1 MTILGEQKTK
11 KDLRPILLQPGRLYK
26 LDLKVT
32 RNTTTYISSNK
43 ESKVSLMKKW
53 SNAKEHILPNYLESF
68 ELLPRRYLLPYN
80 HDEQEDEG
88 DVGCENLYQNCLS
101 CTSDVKCGWDEY
113 QRICVDRRKRSNDV
127 VLQDNDEPLKVF

>member
-1 MTILGEQKTK
+1 MTISGEQKTK
-11 KDLRPILLQPGRLYK
+11 KKVLRPILLQPGRVYK

-53 SNAKEHILPNYLESF
+53 SNAKEHILPNYLESL
-68 ELLPRRYLLPYN
+68 ELLPRRYLLPYR

-88 DVGCENLYQNCLS
+88 GCKNLYKNCLS

-113 QRICVDRRKRSNDV
+113 QRT
-127 VLQDNDEPLKVF
+127 